1 MSLLACSMV
10 AKVFERIA
18 SDGKEIPVFQ
28 YGPMWRGPTSDQF
41 LRSLSIEAPAN
52 VRLEKVLSLLALL
65 VQKYIY

>member
-1 MSLLACSMV
+1 MV

-28 YGPMWRGPTSDQF
+28 YGPMWRGPTSDHY
-41 LRSLSIEAPAN
+41 LHSLSIDAPAN
-52 VRLEKVLSLLALL
+52 VRLEKVFSLLALL